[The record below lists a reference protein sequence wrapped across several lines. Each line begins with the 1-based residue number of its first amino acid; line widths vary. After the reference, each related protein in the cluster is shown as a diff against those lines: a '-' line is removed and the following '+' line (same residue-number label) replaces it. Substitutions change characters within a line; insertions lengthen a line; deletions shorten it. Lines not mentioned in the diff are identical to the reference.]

1 MSKTILIT
9 GAGSG
14 LGKLVAFGLAERG
27 HRVIATTQIWPQV
40 TALRDEVRERKLSIE
55 VDKLDVTSE
64 GDREFAARRD
74 VDVLVS
80 NAGIMEAGPIAE
92 LPVDLLRSMF
102 EVNFFGSVAL
112 AQEFA
117 AKMVQK
123 RRGKIVFTSSVAG
136 LVTVPYSAGYSATK
150 HALEAVAEGL
160 KTELAAFGIKV
171 ATVNPGFYGTGF
183 NDRGLDAASHW
194 YDPSRNFTP
203 PEAFSA
209 AAQVLAQQLDPQAMA
224 DLIVDVVLSDD
235 TRFRNVLPPET
246 EAFIKETQ
254 SGAWGAKS

>member
-14 LGKLVAFGLAERG
+14 FGKLVAFGLAERG
-27 HRVIATTQIWPQV
+27 HRVIATAQIWPQV
-40 TALRDEVRERKLSIE
+40 TELRNEVRDRKLSIE

-64 GDREFAARRD
+64 RDRKHAGRWA
-74 VDVLVS
+74 VDVFLS
-80 NAGIMEAGPIAE
+80 NAGTMEAGPIAE
-92 LPVDLLRSMF
+92 LPLDLLRSMF

-112 AQEFA
+112 AQDFA

-123 RRGKIVFTSSVAG
+123 GRGKIVFVSSMAG

-160 KTELAAFGIKV
+160 KAELAPFGVKV

-183 NDRGLDAASHW
+183 NDRGVDAAMHW
-194 YDPSRNFTP
+194 FDPSTNFTP
-203 PEAFSA
+203 AKTFSA
-209 AAQVLAQQLDPQAMA
+209 AAEFLAQQLDPQAMA

-235 TRFRNVLPPET
+235 PRFRNV
-246 EAFIKETQ
+246 
-254 SGAWGAKS
+254 